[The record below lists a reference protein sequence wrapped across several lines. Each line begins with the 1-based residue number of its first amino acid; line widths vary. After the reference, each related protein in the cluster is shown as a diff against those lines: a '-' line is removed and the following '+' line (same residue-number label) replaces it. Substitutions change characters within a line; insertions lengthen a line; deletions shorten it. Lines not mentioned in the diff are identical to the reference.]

1 LLDTSILRT
10 FLAPRK
16 TLFGYGAVDKISE
29 EAKLLGGQRV
39 LIVTDSTVE
48 KIGLVDKVRKPLL
61 DSGFET
67 DTWNGVEPE
76 PTLRVADVL
85 TGVARAKDYDLI
97 IGVGGGS
104 SLDMAKVASL
114 MNKNPG
120 ELANYLSGSQLQR
133 KGLPLIAVPTT
144 SGTGSE
150 ATATLVVTHQNMKMG
165 FTHPYGMP
173 DIAIVD
179 PELTISLPQKVT
191 ANTGLDALSH
201 AIEAYMSIRANVY
214 ADAYCLQSM
223 ELIAEN
229 LRLAFCQ
236 GNNREAR
243 YSMSMAS
250 MLGGLSIANSSV
262 CGGHAM
268 AYGFAV
274 MKQLP
279 HGFSCAM
286 ALPYIMKYNALAIPE
301 RIADVAQVLG
311 EDTGGLNS
319 REAADL
325 AVEAVVRLNEDL
337 GIPRSLGELG
347 VPKEDIPRIADETMR
362 ITRSLLNNPRSIS
375 KVDAVQIFEDM
386 WNGYI

>member
-1 LLDTSILRT
+1 MLDVSILRT

-29 EAKLLGGQRV
+29 EAKLFGGQRV

-85 TGVARAKDYDLI
+85 TGVARAKEYDLVV
-97 IGVGGGS
+97 GVGGGS
-104 SLDMAKVASL
+104 SLDMAKVAAL

-133 KGLPLIAVPTT
+133 RGLPLIAVPTT

-150 ATATLVVTHQNMKMG
+150 ATATLVVTHQDMKMG

-201 AIEAYMSIRANVY
+201 AVEAYMSLRSNVY

-229 LRLAFCQ
+229 LRLAFSQ

-243 YSMSMAS
+243 YGMSMAS

-301 RIADVAQVLG
+301 RVADVAQVLG
-311 EDTGGLNS
+311 EDTAGLNS
-319 REAADL
+319 REAADV
-325 AVEAVVRLNEDL
+325 AVEAVARFNEDL
-337 GIPRSLGELG
+337 GIPRSLEELG
-347 VPKEDIPRIADETMR
+347 IPREDVHRIADETMR

-375 KVDAVQIFEDM
+375 KVDAVRIFEDM

>member
-1 LLDTSILRT
+1 MRT

-16 TLFGYGAVDKISE
+16 TLFGYGAVEKISE
-29 EAKLLGGQRV
+29 EAKLFGGQRV

-76 PTLRVADVL
+76 PTLRVADML

-150 ATATLVVTHQNMKMG
+150 ATATLVVTHQDMKMG

-201 AIEAYMSIRANVY
+201 AVEAYMSIRANVY

-223 ELIAEN
+223 ELIAKN

-243 YSMSMAS
+243 YGMSMAS
-250 MLGGLSIANSSV
+250 MFGGLSIANSSV

-311 EDTGGLNS
+311 EDTGELNS
-319 REAADL
+319 REAAEI
-325 AVEAVVRLNEDL
+325 AVEAVFRLNEDL

-347 VPKEDIPRIADETMR
+347 VPKEDVPRIADETMR

>member
-1 LLDTSILRT
+1 LLDASILRT

-85 TGVARAKDYDLI
+85 TGVARAKDYDLV

-120 ELANYLSGSQLQR
+120 ELTNYLSGSQLQR
-133 KGLPLIAVPTT
+133 RGLPLIAIPTT

-150 ATATLVVTHQNMKMG
+150 ATATLVVTHQDMKMG
-165 FTHPYGMP
+165 FTHPFGMP
-173 DIAIVD
+173 DIAVVD

-201 AIEAYMSIRANVY
+201 AVEAYMSLRSNVY
-214 ADAYCLQSM
+214 ADVYCLQSM
-223 ELIAEN
+223 ELVAEN
-229 LRLAFCQ
+229 LRLAFSQ

-243 YSMSMAS
+243 YGMSMAS

-301 RIADVAQVLG
+301 RVADVAQVLG

-319 REAADL
+319 REAADI
-325 AVEAVVRLNEDL
+325 AVEAVVKLNEDL

-347 VPKEDIPRIADETMR
+347 VPKEDVPRIADETMR

-375 KVDAVQIFEDM
+375 KVDAVRIFEDM
-386 WNGYI
+386 WAGYI

>member
-1 LLDTSILRT
+1 MRT

-76 PTLRVADVL
+76 PTLRVADML

-150 ATATLVVTHQNMKMG
+150 ATATLVVTHQDMKMG

-262 CGGHAM
+262 CGVHAM

-311 EDTGGLNS
+311 EDTGELNS
-319 REAADL
+319 REAAEI
-325 AVEAVVRLNEDL
+325 AVEAVFRLNEDL

-347 VPKEDIPRIADETMR
+347 VPKEDVPRIADETMR